1 MTDSFQ
7 VSIDGVPDVSGWQFV
22 TPQYGPIGQ
31 AFTNVKPYDGLLD
44 PIASAFSSSWMGSLY
59 HSFNRSPVF
68 HDPDFDWG
76 KAAADAFKGNEKL
89 RKHQDFLYG
98 AMNQLDF
105 DQRMEL
111 IERKMRNEEI
121 LADAGGFGLVS
132 QLAVGLTDPTQ
143 LIGISRFYKAA
154 HLFDALKA
162 APGVALKQSLV
173 SSSVDFATNPLAER
187 SDYLANTAL
196 TLISSPVMG
205 AGFYFE
211 RAGIAEAGR
220 NIREMFHTLA
230 PSLVNAPEVESILK
244 ARGLG
249 SVGAAGSGYQEPTGA
264 APTGL
269 GIEKIPTSP
278 LVRAINSDSAA
289 ESNIS
294 KQLFAAPFADA
305 SNRAGAANPTSAEV
319 ASWRWQARLVDAVRE
334 ADTLF
339 VSYRTGGQQT
349 ESGFFRMLKFS
360 LQDAVG
366 MTDSGMLTH
375 AQFKSRVW
383 EQAVSGRMDD
393 PVSEINNAAKA
404 WRRFFDDMSDERL
417 KLGFADT
424 EAKSLKY
431 QTMSGMLEEM
441 YVSRIWNE
449 VAIKEQPELWAKT
462 WDQWRGML
470 RGDHPHKKMTPEQ
483 AAEALTLDRPFVSA
497 DDDISG
503 KAKSMHERKLIV
515 PSLFFREFLNTD
527 IEMIARFYA
536 RTMGIDIEIGRR
548 FRLVDGSPDVSM
560 RSAFSE
566 LRSEA
571 AGKIDAMLN
580 PADPYAE
587 GQMRGTKILNAWQ
600 SEIDKASA
608 EARKKVELLEQY
620 DKVASI
626 EDLNAV
632 RRDFEA
638 ERKAIT
644 ESTRKELA
652 SYDIKA
658 AEAFDAFL
666 VSAENV
672 KNLRDLLRGTYGQV
686 ADPFSTSA
694 RAVRV
699 AKQVTAMTLLSGA
712 MAALPDIGNLVLRE
726 GLSNTFAPAFVAL
739 HGGLSKLDLAGKAV
753 QEAGQALDMVL
764 NSRAA
769 AISDLSDVHGRY
781 TLFERG
787 LDNVSS
793 VAFVF
798 NGMSPW
804 TAMMKQY
811 AGTVIQSGLARRIG
825 LALDGRLPE
834 AELADLRRAGLTD
847 NLMRDFKAM
856 LDAHGEQIE
865 SVMFANHHLWTN
877 DALRRRWTEIVAENA
892 NRVIVTPSK
901 GELPLAFSHPL
912 GQIIFQFKSFGIA
925 TMNRVMIP
933 GLQEKDRRL
942 VTGVMMLV
950 GMGYVVDQ
958 IRHAQGNDKRDRSV
972 REQIGR
978 AVERSGVLGYF
989 SDIGRAFDSITDGR
1003 FGYGALIG
1011 QPHFGSGALDAVADL
1026 AGPSVQQAK
1035 RVISVGADMVS
1046 GNPDAHTARN
1056 IRKLMPLNNTA
1067 HLDWAFDMIEGGMA
1081 AGFR

>member
-1 MTDSFQ
+1 
-7 VSIDGVPDVSGWQFV
+7 
-22 TPQYGPIGQ
+22 
-31 AFTNVKPYDGLLD
+31 
-44 PIASAFSSSWMGSLY
+44 
-59 HSFNRSPVF
+59 
-68 HDPDFDWG
+68 
-76 KAAADAFKGNEKL
+76 
-89 RKHQDFLYG
+89 
-98 AMNQLDF
+98 
-105 DQRMEL
+105 
-111 IERKMRNEEI
+111 
-121 LADAGGFGLVS
+121 
-132 QLAVGLTDPTQ
+132 
-143 LIGISRFYKAA
+143 
-154 HLFDALKA
+154 
-162 APGVALKQSLV
+162 
-173 SSSVDFATNPLAER
+173 
-187 SDYLANTAL
+187 
-196 TLISSPVMG
+196 
-205 AGFYFE
+205 
-211 RAGIAEAGR
+211 
-220 NIREMFHTLA
+220 
-230 PSLVNAPEVESILK
+230 
-244 ARGLG
+244 
-249 SVGAAGSGYQEPTGA
+249 
-264 APTGL
+264 
-269 GIEKIPTSP
+269 
-278 LVRAINSDSAA
+278 
-289 ESNIS
+289 
-294 KQLFAAPFADA
+294 
-305 SNRAGAANPTSAEV
+305 
-319 ASWRWQARLVDAVRE
+319 
-334 ADTLF
+334 
-339 VSYRTGGQQT
+339 
-349 ESGFFRMLKFS
+349 
-360 LQDAVG
+360 
-366 MTDSGMLTH
+366 
-375 AQFKSRVW
+375 
-383 EQAVSGRMDD
+383 
-393 PVSEINNAAKA
+393 
-404 WRRFFDDMSDERL
+404 
-417 KLGFADT
+417 
-424 EAKSLKY
+424 
-431 QTMSGMLEEM
+431 
-441 YVSRIWNE
+441 
-449 VAIKEQPELWAKT
+449 
-462 WDQWRGML
+462 
-470 RGDHPHKKMTPEQ
+470 
-483 AAEALTLDRPFVSA
+483 
-497 DDDISG
+497 
-503 KAKSMHERKLIV
+503 
-515 PSLFFREFLNTD
+515 
-527 IEMIARFYA
+527 
-536 RTMGIDIEIGRR
+536 
-548 FRLVDGSPDVSM
+548 
-560 RSAFSE
+560 
-566 LRSEA
+566 
-571 AGKIDAMLN
+571 
-580 PADPYAE
+580 
-587 GQMRGTKILNAWQ
+587 MRGTKILNAWQ

-632 RRDFEA
+632 RGDFEA
-638 ERKAIT
+638 KRKAIT

-739 HGGLSKLDLAGKAV
+739 RGGLSKLDLAGKAV

-769 AISDLSDVHGRY
+769 AISDLSDIHGRY

>member
-1 MTDSFQ
+1 
-7 VSIDGVPDVSGWQFV
+7 
-22 TPQYGPIGQ
+22 
-31 AFTNVKPYDGLLD
+31 
-44 PIASAFSSSWMGSLY
+44 
-59 HSFNRSPVF
+59 
-68 HDPDFDWG
+68 
-76 KAAADAFKGNEKL
+76 
-89 RKHQDFLYG
+89 
-98 AMNQLDF
+98 
-105 DQRMEL
+105 
-111 IERKMRNEEI
+111 
-121 LADAGGFGLVS
+121 
-132 QLAVGLTDPTQ
+132 
-143 LIGISRFYKAA
+143 
-154 HLFDALKA
+154 
-162 APGVALKQSLV
+162 
-173 SSSVDFATNPLAER
+173 
-187 SDYLANTAL
+187 
-196 TLISSPVMG
+196 
-205 AGFYFE
+205 
-211 RAGIAEAGR
+211 
-220 NIREMFHTLA
+220 
-230 PSLVNAPEVESILK
+230 
-244 ARGLG
+244 
-249 SVGAAGSGYQEPTGA
+249 
-264 APTGL
+264 
-269 GIEKIPTSP
+269 
-278 LVRAINSDSAA
+278 
-289 ESNIS
+289 
-294 KQLFAAPFADA
+294 
-305 SNRAGAANPTSAEV
+305 
-319 ASWRWQARLVDAVRE
+319 
-334 ADTLF
+334 
-339 VSYRTGGQQT
+339 
-349 ESGFFRMLKFS
+349 
-360 LQDAVG
+360 
-366 MTDSGMLTH
+366 
-375 AQFKSRVW
+375 
-383 EQAVSGRMDD
+383 
-393 PVSEINNAAKA
+393 
-404 WRRFFDDMSDERL
+404 
-417 KLGFADT
+417 
-424 EAKSLKY
+424 
-431 QTMSGMLEEM
+431 
-441 YVSRIWNE
+441 
-449 VAIKEQPELWAKT
+449 
-462 WDQWRGML
+462 
-470 RGDHPHKKMTPEQ
+470 MTPEQ

-856 LDAHGEQIE
+856 LDANGEQIE